1 MFTMIKFVWKKAIDC
16 KAVLISSF
24 FCILISNFL
33 SLVIM
38 FVTGAIFDTLY
49 SGKEIDLLVKFCV
62 LYTVTF
68 IGSIVFSFLG
78 NLLTA
83 KANNQIM
90 YKINRDVLQKIHTI
104 SLLDVRS
111 ENAASLTQKINN
123 DSYQVS
129 SFFLEFFSNSVINLI
144 MGLFAICY
152 TFYYNLG
159 IALILIGPISAY
171 ALLYSLLRKKVY
183 ISSLSYKEAQGLFF
197 GKLYEQLNFLPFIK
211 AFEASSKMLNQL
223 DSAFSIL
230 YKKAIV
236 YQNTSFSFS
245 MLDSFFEIVIQVL
258 FFIVS
263 GVYIFHQKMSI
274 GEFSILLSLSR
285 TSMRGIKYFFSM
297 GKNLQETKASFDRI
311 SKIVCASV
319 PKDGTYK
326 LVEIHSINLTGLNFQ
341 YRSKVVFKNL
351 NYSFYEG
358 YIYGVLGE
366 NGSGKTTLAYILM
379 GIYNASNLFINGI
392 SSTRI
397 CFSKLRE
404 KNISYCES
412 EPILLN
418 ETIEYNITLGETY
431 SSTDIKNFT
440 DILGLFDQEENAH
453 LCLNTI
459 VDSSLSNISSGE
471 KQKIALI
478 RTLIRN
484 RHVMIFDEPTSA
496 LDAKA
501 RLNLMKYLKS
511 VKRNHL
517 IIVITHDDTLIP
529 YFDKIITLQ
538 PCM

>member
-159 IALILIGPISAY
+159 IALILIGSISAY

-366 NGSGKTTLAYILM
+366 N
-379 GIYNASNLFINGI
+379 
-392 SSTRI
+392 
-397 CFSKLRE
+397 
-404 KNISYCES
+404 
-412 EPILLN
+412 
-418 ETIEYNITLGETY
+418 
-431 SSTDIKNFT
+431 
-440 DILGLFDQEENAH
+440 
-453 LCLNTI
+453 
-459 VDSSLSNISSGE
+459 
-471 KQKIALI
+471 
-478 RTLIRN
+478 
-484 RHVMIFDEPTSA
+484 
-496 LDAKA
+496 
-501 RLNLMKYLKS
+501 
-511 VKRNHL
+511 
-517 IIVITHDDTLIP
+517 
-529 YFDKIITLQ
+529 
-538 PCM
+538 

>member
-159 IALILIGPISAY
+159 IALILIGSISAY

-197 GKLYEQLNFLPFIK
+197 GKLYEQLDFLPFIK
-211 AFEASSKMLNQL
+211 AFEASSKNAQ
-223 DSAFSIL
+223 SIRFS
-230 YKKAIV
+230 
-236 YQNTSFSFS
+236 
-245 MLDSFFEIVIQVL
+245 L
-258 FFIVS
+258 F
-263 GVYIFHQKMSI
+263 H
-274 GEFSILLSLSR
+274 
-285 TSMRGIKYFFSM
+285 
-297 GKNLQETKASFDRI
+297 
-311 SKIVCASV
+311 
-319 PKDGTYK
+319 
-326 LVEIHSINLTGLNFQ
+326 
-341 YRSKVVFKNL
+341 
-351 NYSFYEG
+351 
-358 YIYGVLGE
+358 
-366 NGSGKTTLAYILM
+366 
-379 GIYNASNLFINGI
+379 
-392 SSTRI
+392 
-397 CFSKLRE
+397 
-404 KNISYCES
+404 
-412 EPILLN
+412 
-418 ETIEYNITLGETY
+418 TI
-431 SSTDIKNFT
+431 
-440 DILGLFDQEENAH
+440 
-453 LCLNTI
+453 
-459 VDSSLSNISSGE
+459 
-471 KQKIALI
+471 
-478 RTLIRN
+478 
-484 RHVMIFDEPTSA
+484 
-496 LDAKA
+496 
-501 RLNLMKYLKS
+501 
-511 VKRNHL
+511 
-517 IIVITHDDTLIP
+517 
-529 YFDKIITLQ
+529 
-538 PCM
+538 

>member
-38 FVTGAIFDTLY
+38 FVTGAIFYTLY

-159 IALILIGPISAY
+159 IALILIGSISAY

-197 GKLYEQLNFLPFIK
+197 GKLYEQLDFLPFIK

-223 DSAFSIL
+223 DSAFYIL

-274 GEFSILLSLSR
+274 GEF
-285 TSMRGIKYFFSM
+285 
-297 GKNLQETKASFDRI
+297 
-311 SKIVCASV
+311 
-319 PKDGTYK
+319 
-326 LVEIHSINLTGLNFQ
+326 
-341 YRSKVVFKNL
+341 
-351 NYSFYEG
+351 
-358 YIYGVLGE
+358 
-366 NGSGKTTLAYILM
+366 
-379 GIYNASNLFINGI
+379 
-392 SSTRI
+392 
-397 CFSKLRE
+397 
-404 KNISYCES
+404 
-412 EPILLN
+412 
-418 ETIEYNITLGETY
+418 
-431 SSTDIKNFT
+431 
-440 DILGLFDQEENAH
+440 
-453 LCLNTI
+453 
-459 VDSSLSNISSGE
+459 
-471 KQKIALI
+471 
-478 RTLIRN
+478 
-484 RHVMIFDEPTSA
+484 
-496 LDAKA
+496 
-501 RLNLMKYLKS
+501 
-511 VKRNHL
+511 
-517 IIVITHDDTLIP
+517 
-529 YFDKIITLQ
+529 
-538 PCM
+538 